1 MSWPVA
7 EGNRPPLRPTGTIN
21 EPKFGRWRTIEHMK
35 RALLLIAAVALAGCS
50 GSTATAAPAA
60 SATTAPTPAAV
71 ATPASLSTSAAV
83 QSAAAAAAS
92 AGIESAKVTDT
103 TDAINVWIDQP
114 RQPVV
119 DGFLKKYPQYASLV
133 KSTIVDRETLPA
145 KTLLFN
151 NTGSGWPDVVFAE
164 PRLVARVSD
173 TAHNFPLDLTS
184 LVPAD
189 MLKQYAAE
197 DNCMFNGKVFCLR
210 NDLAQMVT
218 YFNAPLFTQFG
229 YQVPTTFEDMQA
241 LSDKVAKDHPGYF
254 LGTLGDGWTWL
265 SYFEAS
271 GCPYAA
277 VKDVGTL
284 QIAMSDPKCT
294 RAAQLIDHMVANKTL
309 WNTDYFTASW
319 VKIANNNKLLMLI
332 APIWA
337 ALGTFKGTY
346 YTDKTTPNQT
356 SHVLGVAEPLKWAA
370 DATAQTA
377 AMGGAAWTIS
387 QHTKNPGLALLFAEY
402 ATQDPDL
409 WKGSSNFPSFTPLQ
423 PLFNATVKDDPIF
436 ASDPTAAFAK
446 AATEISP
453 VGDNWPRFD
462 LIAPLNTV
470 VKDMYSKKQTMAAT
484 LSEVTTVLTPLAEAQ
499 GYSVVNQ

>member
-1 MSWPVA
+1 
-7 EGNRPPLRPTGTIN
+7 
-21 EPKFGRWRTIEHMK
+21 MK
-35 RALLLIAAVALAGCS
+35 RALILLTAVVLAGCS
-50 GSTATAAPAA
+50 STTATQ
-60 SATTAPTPAAV
+60 APTDTPAPP
-71 ATPASLSTSAAV
+71 ATPASVSTAAAV

-92 AGIESAKVTDT
+92 AGIESAQVTDT
-103 TDAINVWIDQP
+103 TDAINIWIDQP

-119 DGFLKKYPQYASLV
+119 DGFKAKYPQYASLIN
-133 KSTIVDRETLPA
+133 STVVDRETLPA

-173 TAHNFPLDLTS
+173 AAHAFPLDLTS

-189 MLKQYAAE
+189 MLKQYAGE
-197 DNCMFNGKVFCLR
+197 DNCIFNGKVYCLR

-218 YFNAPLFTQFG
+218 YYNAPLFTQFG
-229 YQVPTTFEDMQA
+229 YQVPTTFEEMQA
-241 LSDKVAKDHPGYF
+241 LSDKVAKDHPGYY

-271 GCPYAA
+271 GCPYATT
-277 VKDVGTL
+277 KDVGTL
-284 QIAMSDPKCT
+284 LVNVTDPTCV
-294 RAAQLIDHMVANKTL
+294 RAANLIDHMVANKTL

-319 VKIANNNKLLMLI
+319 VQIANKNKLLMLI

-346 YTDKTTPNQT
+346 YTDKTTPSQT
-356 SHVLGVAEPLKWAA
+356 SHLLGVAAPLKWAA

-377 AMGGAAWTIS
+377 AMGGAAWVIS
-387 QHTKNPGLALLFAEY
+387 QHTKNPGLSLLFAEY

-409 WKGSSNFPSFTPLQ
+409 WKGSSNFPSFAPLQ
-423 PLFNATVKDDPIF
+423 PLFNAVVKDDPIF
-436 ASDPTAAFAK
+436 ASDPTAAFAT
-446 AATEISP
+446 AAAEISP
-453 VGDNWPRFD
+453 VGDSWPRFD

-470 VKDMYSKKQTMAAT
+470 VKDMYSKKQTMLAT
-484 LSEVTTVLTPLAEAQ
+484 LPEVTAAFTPLAEAQ
-499 GYSVVNQ
+499 GYNVVSQ

>member
-1 MSWPVA
+1 
-7 EGNRPPLRPTGTIN
+7 
-21 EPKFGRWRTIEHMK
+21 MK
-35 RALLLIAAVALAGCS
+35 RALILMAVVVLAGCS
-50 GSTATAAPAA
+50 STTASPAPTATPVPA
-60 SATTAPTPAAV
+60 
-71 ATPASLSTSAAV
+71 ATPASNSTSAAV

-92 AGIESAKVTDT
+92 AGIESATVTDT
-103 TDAINVWIDQP
+103 TDAITVWIDQP

-119 DGFLKKYPQYASLV
+119 DGFKAKYPQYASLINATV
-133 KSTIVDRETLPA
+133 VDRETLPA

-164 PRLVARVSD
+164 PRLVARVAD
-173 TAHNFPLDLTS
+173 AAHNFPLDLTT

-189 MLKQYAAE
+189 MQKQYAGA
-197 DNCMFNGKVFCLR
+197 DNCTFNGKVYCLR

-218 YFNAPLFTQFG
+218 YYNAPLFTKFG
-229 YQVPTTFEDMQA
+229 YEVPKTFEDMQA
-241 LSDKVAKDHPGYF
+241 LSDKVAKDHPGYY

-271 GCPYAA
+271 GCPYAN

-284 QIAMSDPKCT
+284 QINVSDPNCT

-319 VKIANNNKLLMLI
+319 VTIANNNKLLMLI

-346 YTDKTTPNQT
+346 YTDKTTPNQS
-356 SHVLGVAEPLKWAA
+356 SHVLGVAAPLKWAA
-370 DATAQTA
+370 DANAQTA
-377 AMGGAAWTIS
+377 AMGGAAWVIS
-387 QHTKNPGLALLFAEY
+387 QHTKNQGLSLLFAEY

-436 ASDPTAAFAK
+436 ASDPTAAFAT
-446 AATEISP
+446 AGAEISA

-470 VKDMYSKKQTMAAT
+470 VKDMYSKKQTMVAT
-484 LSEVTTVLTPLAEAQ
+484 LPEVLTVLKPLAEAQ
-499 GYSVVNQ
+499 GYNVTQ

>member
-1 MSWPVA
+1 
-7 EGNRPPLRPTGTIN
+7 
-21 EPKFGRWRTIEHMK
+21 MK
-35 RALLLIAAVALAGCS
+35 RALILMAVVVLAGCS
-50 GSTATAAPAA
+50 STTASPAPTATPVPA
-60 SATTAPTPAAV
+60 
-71 ATPASLSTSAAV
+71 ATPASHSTSAAV

-92 AGIESAKVTDT
+92 AGIESATVTDT
-103 TDAINVWIDQP
+103 TDAITVWIDQP

-119 DGFLKKYPQYASLV
+119 DGFKAKYPQYASLIN
-133 KSTIVDRETLPA
+133 STVVDRETLPA

-173 TAHNFPLDLTS
+173 AAHNFPLDLTS

-189 MLKQYAAE
+189 MQKQYAGAA
-197 DNCMFNGKVFCLR
+197 NCTFNGKVYCLR

-218 YFNAPLFTQFG
+218 YYNAPLFTKFG
-229 YQVPTTFEDMQA
+229 YTVPTTFEEMQA
-241 LSDKVAKDHPGYF
+241 LSDKVAKDHPGYY

-271 GCPYAA
+271 GCPYAN

-284 QIAMSDPKCT
+284 QINVSDPNCT

-319 VKIANNNKLLMLI
+319 VQIANNNKLLMLI

-346 YTDKTTPNQT
+346 YTDKTTPSQT
-356 SHVLGVAEPLKWAA
+356 SHVLGVAAPLKWAA

-377 AMGGAAWTIS
+377 AMGGAAWVIS
-387 QHTKNPGLALLFAEY
+387 QHTKNPGLSLLFAEY

-436 ASDPTAAFAK
+436 ASDPTAAFAT
-446 AATEISP
+446 AGTQISAM
-453 VGDNWPRFD
+453 GDNWPRFD

-470 VKDMYSKKQTMAAT
+470 VKDMYSKKQTMVAT
-484 LSEVTTVLTPLAEAQ
+484 LPEVTTVLTPLAEAQ
-499 GYSVVNQ
+499 GYNVVTQ

>member
-1 MSWPVA
+1 V
-7 EGNRPPLRPTGTIN
+7 
-21 EPKFGRWRTIEHMK
+21 
-35 RALLLIAAVALAGCS
+35 VLAGCS
-50 GSTATAAPAA
+50 STTASPAPTATPVPA
-60 SATTAPTPAAV
+60 
-71 ATPASLSTSAAV
+71 ATPASQSTSAAV

-92 AGIESAKVTDT
+92 AGIESATVTDT

-119 DGFLKKYPQYASLV
+119 DGFKTKYPQYASLIN
-133 KSTIVDRETLPA
+133 STIVDRETLPA

-164 PRLVARVSD
+164 PRLVARVAD
-173 TAHNFPLDLTS
+173 AAHNFPLDLTT

-189 MLKQYAAE
+189 MLKQYAGA
-197 DNCMFNGKVFCLR
+197 DNCTFNGKVLCLR

-218 YFNAPLFTQFG
+218 YYNAPLFTKFG
-229 YQVPTTFEDMQA
+229 YDVPKTFEDMQA
-241 LSDKVAKDHPGYF
+241 LSDKVAKDHPGYY

-271 GCPYAA
+271 GCPYAS

-284 QIAMSDPKCT
+284 QINVSDPNCT

-319 VKIANNNKLLMLI
+319 VTIANNNKLLMLI

-346 YTDKTTPNQT
+346 YTDKTTPSQT

-370 DATAQTA
+370 DAKAQTA
-377 AMGGAAWTIS
+377 AMGGAAWVIS
-387 QHTKNPGLALLFAEY
+387 QHTKNQGLALLFAEY

-436 ASDPTAAFAK
+436 AADPTAAFAT
-446 AATEISP
+446 AGTEISA

-470 VKDMYSKKQTMAAT
+470 VKDMYSKKQTMVAT
-484 LSEVTTVLTPLAEAQ
+484 LPEVTTVLTPLAEAQ
-499 GYSVVNQ
+499 GYNVVNK

>member
-1 MSWPVA
+1 
-7 EGNRPPLRPTGTIN
+7 
-21 EPKFGRWRTIEHMK
+21 MK
-35 RALLLIAAVALAGCS
+35 RALILIVAVVFAGCS
-50 GSTATAAPAA
+50 GTT
-60 SATTAPTPAAV
+60 ATTAPTATQAPAQ
-71 ATPASLSTSAAV
+71 TPASNATTAAV
-83 QSAAAAAAS
+83 QSAAAAEKS
-92 AGIESAKVTDT
+92 AGIESAQVTDT
-103 TDAINVWIDQP
+103 TDPITVWIDQP

-119 DGFLKKYPQYASLV
+119 DGFKKKYPQYASLIN
-133 KSTIVDRETLPA
+133 STIVDRETLPA

-173 TAHNFPLDLTS
+173 AAHSFPLDLTN
-184 LVPAD
+184 LVPAS
-189 MLKQYAAE
+189 MLKDYAGE
-197 DNCMFNGKVFCLR
+197 SNCVFNGKVYCLR

-218 YFNAPLFTQFG
+218 YYNAPLFTQFG
-229 YQVPTTFEDMQA
+229 YKVPTTFEEMQA
-241 LSDKVAKDHPGYF
+241 LSDQVAKDHPGYY

-271 GCPYAA
+271 GCPYATS
-277 VKDVGTL
+277 KDVGTL
-284 QIAMSDPKCT
+284 EINVNDPTCT

-319 VKIANNNKLLMLI
+319 VQIANKNKLLMLI

-346 YTDKTTPNQT
+346 YTDKTTPSET
-356 SHVLGVAEPLKWAA
+356 SHLLGVAAPLKWAA

-387 QHTKNPGLALLFAEY
+387 QHTKNQGLALLFAEY

-409 WKGSSNFPSFTPLQ
+409 WTGSSNFPSFTPLQ
-423 PLFNATVKDDPIF
+423 PLFNAVVSADPIF
-436 ASDPTAAFAK
+436 ASDPTAVFAQ

-453 VGDNWPRFD
+453 AGDSWPRFD
-462 LIAPLNTV
+462 LIAPLTTV
-470 VKDMYSKKQTMAAT
+470 VKDMYSKKQTMVAT
-484 LSEVTTVLTPLAEAQ
+484 LPEVTTVLTPLAQAE
-499 GYSVVNQ
+499 GYNVVNQ

>member
-1 MSWPVA
+1 
-7 EGNRPPLRPTGTIN
+7 
-21 EPKFGRWRTIEHMK
+21 MK
-35 RALLLIAAVALAGCS
+35 RALVLFVAIVVAACS
-50 GSTATAAPAA
+50 GSTTTSAPTATPQAPA
-60 SATTAPTPAAV
+60 
-71 ATPASLSTSAAV
+71 ATPASNSTSAAV
-83 QSAAAAAAS
+83 ESAAAAAAS
-92 AGIESAKVTDT
+92 AGIESAQVTDT
-103 TDAINVWIDQP
+103 TDAITVWIDQP

-119 DGFLKKYPQYASLV
+119 DGFKAKYPKYASLIN
-133 KSTIVDRETLPA
+133 STIVDRETLPA
-145 KTLLFN
+145 KNLLFN

-164 PRLVARVSD
+164 PRLVSRVSD
-173 TAHNFPLDLTS
+173 AAHSFPLDLTS

-197 DNCMFNGKVFCLR
+197 DNCIFNGKVYCLR

-218 YFNAPLFTQFG
+218 YYNAPLFTQFG
-229 YQVPTTFEDMQA
+229 YKVPTTFEEMQA
-241 LSDKVAKDHPGYF
+241 LSDSVAKDHPGYY

-271 GCPYAA
+271 GCPYAS

-284 QIAMSDPKCT
+284 TINVADPTCT

-319 VKIANNNKLLMLI
+319 VQIANKNKLLMLI

-356 SHVLGVAEPLKWAA
+356 SHVLGVAAPLKWAA
-370 DATAQTA
+370 DAKAQTA
-377 AMGGAAWTIS
+377 AMGGSAWTIS
-387 QHTKNPGLALLFAEY
+387 QHTKNQGLALLFAEY

-409 WKGSSNFPSFTPLQ
+409 WNGSSNFPSFTPLQ
-423 PLFNATVKDDPIF
+423 PIFNAVVANDPIF
-436 ASDPTAAFAK
+436 VSDPSAAFAL

-453 VGDNWPRFD
+453 VGDAWPRFD
-462 LIAPLNTV
+462 LIAPLTTV
-470 VKDMYSKKQTMAAT
+470 VKDMYSKKQTMVAT
-484 LSEVTTVLTPLAEAQ
+484 LPEVISALTPLAKAQ
-499 GYSVVNQ
+499 GYTVVNQ

>member
-1 MSWPVA
+1 
-7 EGNRPPLRPTGTIN
+7 
-21 EPKFGRWRTIEHMK
+21 MK
-35 RALLLIAAVALAGCS
+35 RALVLFVAIVVAACS
-50 GSTATAAPAA
+50 GSTTTSAPTATPQAPA
-60 SATTAPTPAAV
+60 
-71 ATPASLSTSAAV
+71 ATPASNSTSAAV
-83 QSAAAAAAS
+83 ESAAAAAAS
-92 AGIESAKVTDT
+92 AGIESAQVTDT
-103 TDAINVWIDQP
+103 TDAITVWIDQP

-119 DGFLKKYPQYASLV
+119 DGFKAKYPKYASLIN
-133 KSTIVDRETLPA
+133 STIVDRETLPA
-145 KTLLFN
+145 KNLLFN

-164 PRLVARVSD
+164 PRLVSRVSD
-173 TAHNFPLDLTS
+173 AAHSFPLDLTS

-197 DNCMFNGKVFCLR
+197 DNCIFNGKVYCLR

-218 YFNAPLFTQFG
+218 YYNAPLFTQFG
-229 YQVPTTFEDMQA
+229 YKVPTTFEEMQA
-241 LSDKVAKDHPGYF
+241 LSDSVAKDHPGYY

-271 GCPYAA
+271 GCPYAN

-284 QIAMSDPKCT
+284 QINVSDPTCL

-319 VKIANNNKLLMLI
+319 VQIANNNKLLMLI

-346 YTDKTTPNQT
+346 YCPCTGSTLKTTPSIT
-356 SHVLGVAEPLKWAA
+356 DKFLGVAAPLKWAS

-377 AMGGAAWTIS
+377 AMGGSAWTIS
-387 QHTKNPGLALLFAEY
+387 QHTKNQGLALLFAEY

-423 PLFNATVKDDPIF
+423 PLFNATVKDDAIF
-436 ASDPTAAFAK
+436 ASDPTAAFAL

-453 VGDNWPRFD
+453 VGDTWPRFD

-470 VKDMYSKKQTMAAT
+470 VKDMYSKKQTMVAT

-499 GYSVVNQ
+499 GYNVVGQ

>member
-1 MSWPVA
+1 M
-7 EGNRPPLRPTGTIN
+7 E
-21 EPKFGRWRTIEHMK
+21 EIEVMK
-35 RALLLIAAVALAGCS
+35 RALTLLAAVVLAGCS
-50 GSTATAAPAA
+50 GNAATAAP
-60 SATTAPTPAAV
+60 TATPAAPA
-71 ATPASLSTSAAV
+71 ATPASNSTSVAV

-92 AGIESAKVTDT
+92 AGIESATVTDT
-103 TDAINVWIDQP
+103 TDAITVWIDQP

-119 DGFLKKYPQYASLV
+119 DGFVKKYPQYASLI

-173 TAHNFPLDLTS
+173 AAHAFPLDLTS

-189 MLKQYAAE
+189 MQKQYAAQ
-197 DNCMFNGKVFCLR
+197 DNCTFDGKVYCLR

-218 YFNAPLFTQFG
+218 YYNAPLLTQFG
-229 YQVPTTFEDMQA
+229 YQVPTTFEEMQA
-241 LSDKVAKDHPGYF
+241 LSDKVAKDHPGYY

-271 GCPYAA
+271 GCPYAN

-284 QIAMSDPKCT
+284 QINVSDPTCT

-319 VKIANNNKLLMLI
+319 VQIANNNKLLMLI

-346 YTDKTTPNQT
+346 YCQCTGAATKTTPT
-356 SHVLGVAEPLKWAA
+356 ITDKFLCVAAPLKWAA

-377 AMGGAAWTIS
+377 AMGGSAWVIS
-387 QHTKNPGLALLFAEY
+387 QHTKNQGLSLLFAEY

-409 WKGSSNFPSFTPLQ
+409 WKGSSNFPAFTPLQ

-436 ASDPTAAFAK
+436 ASDPTAVFAQ

-470 VKDMYSKKQTMAAT
+470 VKDMYSKKQTMVAT
-484 LSEVTTVLTPLAEAQ
+484 LPQVTTVLKPLAEAQ
-499 GYSVVNQ
+499 GYNVSK